1 MAALAEPPVPSGREV
16 LLLLQASIEEQIV
29 DDHSGRKAYGR
40 RKRHK
45 QTTTEPNAI
54 R

>member
-1 MAALAEPPVPSGREV
+1 MAALAEPPAPLGREV
-16 LLLLQASIEEQIV
+16 LLLLQADLEKRFV

-45 QTTTEPNAI
+45 QTTTEPHAI